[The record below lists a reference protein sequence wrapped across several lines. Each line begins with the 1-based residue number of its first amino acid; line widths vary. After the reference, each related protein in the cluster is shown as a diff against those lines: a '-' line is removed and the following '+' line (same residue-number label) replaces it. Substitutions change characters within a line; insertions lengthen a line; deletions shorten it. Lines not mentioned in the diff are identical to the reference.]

1 MQNQSEIETLCGYT
15 DGYTHIS
22 SNHEVIHFYS
32 KKEPVTK
39 RLLVG
44 TKGKRTRD
52 RRKAI
57 YIFIIKIVCTL
68 FYHFM
73 TDINHDL
80 TKSCDVPSSPAKKAW
95 TMSSQFIF
103 KN

>member
-22 SNHEVIHFYS
+22 SNHEVIYFYS

-44 TKGKRTRD
+44 TKGGRVGIGGGYGGGRGQETGER
-52 RRKAI
+52 
-57 YIFIIKIVCTL
+57 
-68 FYHFM
+68 
-73 TDINHDL
+73 
-80 TKSCDVPSSPAKKAW
+80 P
-95 TMSSQFIF
+95 FIF
-103 KN
+103 LLLKLCVHYSIIS